1 MNLDMWP
8 VAIVAGLVLL
18 DIVTGLL
25 KAWEMNTLSSS
36 VMHTGLLHKCAY
48 FFLIFLCALMQ
59 VAQEHYDIWPNFP
72 TVTAICIYI
81 ATVEVLSVLE
91 NISVMNP
98 EISEWPIVRQL
109 MRHDDD
115 DD

>member
-1 MNLDMWP
+1 MKLDFDMCP
-8 VAIVAGLVLL
+8 VAIVAVLVLL

-25 KAWEMNTLSSS
+25 KAWETNTLSSS
-36 VMHTGLLHKCAY
+36 VMRTGLLHKCAY
-48 FFLIFLCALMQ
+48 FFIVFLCALMQ
-59 VAQEHYDIWPNFP
+59 IAQEHYDIWPGFP

-91 NISVMNP
+91 NVSVMNP

-109 MRHDDD
+109 MRHDDE
-115 DD
+115 